1 MYVSMYGR
9 KRYAKNSGLFLL
21 IKNNHSILIN
31 ISETQKGQ
39 SNKTA
44 LL

>member
-1 MYVSMYGR
+1 MCGEKV
-9 KRYAKNSGLFLL
+9 YAKNSGLFLL
-21 IKNNHSILIN
+21 IKYNHSIVID
-31 ISETQKGQ
+31 ISVTQKGQ